1 MILAPKHQDSVT
13 RSHNP
18 KLVAFL
24 FSLLKVADRNCY
36 CVNTWL
42 PSSGFFFEDWVL
54 VSRVQCRW
62 AIASV
67 AEVQIELMNVISKGA
82 HKNYSWRTKSRESQ
96 GNIPM
101 CMYSMWNNGLLHKA
115 TSLLHLNEK
124 CEEILK
130 VTEVENRPKNLIL
143 QTLRAKRATFIFWKI
158 FEFSRQKSDLSKNPA
173 NWRDICTLWLKCK
186 QTFTI
191 FFNFCDI

>member
-1 MILAPKHQDSVT
+1 MIT
-13 RSHNP
+13 
-18 KLVAFL
+18 KLRF
-24 FSLLKVADRNCY
+24 
-36 CVNTWL
+36 
-42 PSSGFFFEDWVL
+42 FFFEDWVL

-130 VTEVENRPKNLIL
+130 VTEVENRPKKSHFTNIASKASYVYFLEDIWIFPPKVRFVKKSGKL
-143 QTLRAKRATFIFWKI
+143 KGYLHSLAKM
-158 FEFSRQKSDLSKNPA
+158 
-173 NWRDICTLWLKCK
+173 
-186 QTFTI
+186 
-191 FFNFCDI
+191 